1 MHYLIKRLN
10 SILLC
15 TLLSLPLIAQK
26 VKTDANINGDVQC
39 EGVHVP
45 FINVSIDGTTIGTT
59 TDGTGHYQLVNLPV
73 GTHTV
78 RVSGMG
84 YKAVS
89 RSVTIKLNSTT
100 EVRFEVEEDV
110 FNIEGVVVTADRNQ
124 TNRSEASVI
133 VTSLSPKMMAMTQ
146 SVNIA
151 EGLSFTPGLR
161 TETNCQNCGFTQI
174 RMNGMAGPYT
184 QILMNSRSVFS
195 GLAGVYGLELIPANM
210 VERMEVVRGGGS
222 ALFGGNA
229 IAGTVNII
237 TKEPARNSFAIDGRF
252 GAIGINEGPGISPAT
267 DGQLSMNASV
277 ITDDRKTGGT
287 IYSMMRNRGA
297 YDANGD
303 DYSEMVKMENTTFG
317 FSVFH
322 KPGQKSKISLDGY
335 RINEYR
341 RGGNK
346 LDYLPHEADV
356 AEQLNHLITGAN
368 LTYDLFTGE
377 KFDKLTVYTS
387 AQHVNRGSYYGARQD
402 PNAYGHTDNLTSS
415 IGSQYTLNAKK
426 FLIAPS
432 STVFGFDNTN
442 DHLLDVKLGTGGKNN
457 TTLINQSVNTLGT
470 FVQHD
475 WKMDKLNV
483 SLGLRYDFYSINDRE
498 SEEEAS
504 LNNGVLVPRV
514 SVMYKLKPDLRLR
527 VGYAQ
532 GYRPPQVFNEDLHIE
547 LVNASR
553 VQTFNSDD
561 LVQES
566 SNAYTSSLNS
576 TFNLGSTYNDLLIEG
591 FYTLLK
597 NPFTNE
603 FYPLDNQ
610 GNFAYMRINAE
621 DGAYVAGI
629 NLEWKSILS
638 EKFETQ
644 LGFTFQKSRY
654 ETAQAWGEKAGSTE
668 KDFMRTPNRYG
679 YATIIWKPTHHFNT
693 TLALNYTGPMH
704 VPHFGVDP
712 ESFTDPVEKQ
722 VALDAIDRGDIIEG
736 ELLKKSDNYLVAD
749 LLCSYDIHL
758 SDETTIQLYAGVK
771 NLFDNT
777 QKDYD
782 KGVFRDAG
790 YVYGP
795 SLPRTFNIGVKFGNL
810 F

>member
-1 MHYLIKRLN
+1 MRLLIRNIQL
-10 SILLC
+10 ITLI
-15 TLLSLPLIAQK
+15 TLLAFPAFGQK

-39 EGVHVP
+39 RGEHVP
-45 FINVSIDGTTIGTT
+45 FINVTIDGSTIGTT

-89 RSVTIKLNSTT
+89 KNVTVRLNSTT

-237 TKEPARNSFAIDGRF
+237 TREPARNSFTMDGRF
-252 GAIGINEGPGISPAT
+252 GAIGAIGGSETSPAL
-267 DGQLSMNASV
+267 DGQLNMNASV

-287 IYSMMRNRGA
+287 IYSMMRDRGA

-303 DYSEMVKMENTTFG
+303 EYSEMVEMKNTTFG

-346 LDYLPHEADV
+346 LEYLPHEADV
-356 AEQLNHLITGAN
+356 AEQLDHLITGAN

-377 KFDKLTVYTS
+377 KLDKLTIYTS
-387 AQHVNRGSYYGARQD
+387 AQQVNRDSYYGAQQD

-415 IGSQYTLNAKK
+415 IGSQYTLNAKR

-442 DHLLDVKLGTGGKNN
+442 DYLHDIKLGTGGKSN

-475 WKMDKLNV
+475 WKMEKLNV
-483 SLGLRYDFYSINDRE
+483 SLGLRYDFYSVSDRE
-498 SEEEAS
+498 QEGESK
-504 LNNGVLVPRV
+504 LQNGVLVPRV
-514 SVMYKLKPDLRLR
+514 SVMYKLKPALRLR

-547 LVNASR
+547 LVNATR
-553 VQTFNSDD
+553 VQTFNSVN

-566 SNAYTSSLNS
+566 SNAYTASMNS
-576 TFNLGSTYNDLLIEG
+576 TFNLGSIYNDLLVEG
-591 FYTLLK
+591 FYTQLK

-603 FYPLDNQ
+603 FYPLDDQ

-621 DGAYVAGI
+621 DGAFVSGI
-629 NLEWKSILS
+629 NLEWKSMFS

-644 LGFTFQKSRY
+644 LGFTLQKSRY
-654 ETAQAWGEKAGSTE
+654 ETAQAWGEEAESTA

-679 YATIIWKPTHHFNT
+679 YA
-693 TLALNYTGPMH
+693 
-704 VPHFGVDP
+704 
-712 ESFTDPVEKQ
+712 
-722 VALDAIDRGDIIEG
+722 RR
-736 ELLKKSDNYLVAD
+736 D
-749 LLCSYDIHL
+749 L
-758 SDETTIQLYAGVK
+758 
-771 NLFDNT
+771 
-777 QKDYD
+777 
-782 KGVFRDAG
+782 
-790 YVYGP
+790 
-795 SLPRTFNIGVKFGNL
+795 
-810 F
+810 

>member
-1 MHYLIKRLN
+1 MQSIIKHFQA
-10 SILLC
+10 ILLISFISFQA
-15 TLLSLPLIAQK
+15 TAQK

-39 EGVHVP
+39 KGEHVP
-45 FINVSIDGTTIGTT
+45 FINVTIDGSTIGTT
-59 TDGTGHYQLVNLPV
+59 TDGTGHYQLVHLPV

-78 RVSGMG
+78 RVNGMG
-84 YKAVS
+84 YKPVS
-89 RSVTIKLNSTT
+89 RSVTVSKNSTT

-151 EGLSFTPGLR
+151 EGLSFIPGLR

-237 TKEPARNSFAIDGRF
+237 TREPALNSFSIDGRF
-252 GAIGINEGPGISPAT
+252 GAIGIGGGSGPTPAL
-267 DGQLSMNASV
+267 DGQLNMNASV

-303 DYSEMVKMENTTFG
+303 DFSEMVEMENTTFG

-335 RINEYR
+335 RINEFR

-356 AEQLNHLITGAN
+356 AERLDHLITGAN
-368 LTYDLFTGE
+368 LTYDLFTGK
-377 KFDKLTVYTS
+377 KFGKLTVYAS
-387 AQHVNRGSYYGARQD
+387 AQHVNRGSYYGAQQD
-402 PNAYGHTDNLTSS
+402 PNAYGHTNNLTSS

-432 STVFGFDNTN
+432 STAFGFDNTN
-442 DHLLDVKLGTGGKNN
+442 DYLHDVKLGTGGKNN
-457 TTLINQSVNTLGT
+457 TTLINQSVNTMGT
-470 FVQHD
+470 FIQHD

-498 SEEEAS
+498 NEAEAS
-504 LNNGVLVPRV
+504 LNNGVFVPRV
-514 SVMYKLKPDLRLR
+514 SLMYKLKPDLRLR

-547 LVNASR
+547 LVNATR
-553 VQTFNSDD
+553 VQTFNSND
-561 LVQES
+561 LVQER

-576 TFNLGSTYNDLLIEG
+576 TFNLGSIFNDLLIEG

-597 NPFTNE
+597 NPFTNK
-603 FYPLDNQ
+603 FYPLDDQ

-621 DGAYVAGI
+621 DGAYVSGI
-629 NLEWKSILS
+629 SMEWKSILS
-638 EKFETQ
+638 EKLETQ
-644 LGFTFQKSRY
+644 LGFTFQKSKY
-654 ETAQAWGEKAGSTE
+654 QTAQTWGEEAGSTL
-668 KDFMRTPNRYG
+668 KYFMRTPNQYG
-679 YATIIWKPTHHFNT
+679 YATLIWKPTHHFNT
-693 TLALNYTGPMH
+693 TLALNYTGPMY

-712 ESFTDPVEKQ
+712 KSFSDPVEKQ
-722 VALDAIDRGDIIEG
+722 TAMDAIARGDIIEG
-736 ELLKKSDNYLVAD
+736 DTLKKSDSDLVAD
-749 LLCSYDIHL
+749 LLFSYDLHF
-758 SDETTIQLYAGVK
+758 SEETTIQFYAGVK
-771 NLFDNT
+771 NIFNQT
-777 QKDYD
+777 QNDYD
-782 KGVFRDAG
+782 KGVYRDAG

-795 SLPRTFNIGVKFGNL
+795 SLPRTFNIGIKFGNL